1 MGAENWNKVIKFLK
15 TSNANPNKVLNSLKT
30 IYSQTKNSSSAYHTL
45 RSSWPI
51 DVVWNIYNKTG
62 TKYKNKKNLPTTEVI
77 RNWVKSEDYDM
88 AYRMFHPGPG
98 NDLYDLPG
106 QEDLMK
112 IKLYKKLPIE
122 KHIKNCND
130 IWISKKGKRFRK
142 DLEDNNGQY
151 PFKKIGNYVVDDNK
165 LVGSPPTKKK

>member
-1 MGAENWNKVIKFLK
+1 MGKWDKVIEYLNTTK
-15 TSNANPNKVLNSLKT
+15 AEPEKVLKSLQT

-51 DVVWNIYNKTG
+51 DVVWNIYNKSG
-62 TKYKNKKNLPTTEVI
+62 TKNKKKKNLPTAEII
-77 RNWVKSEDYDM
+77 RNWVKSDDYDI

-98 NDLYDLPG
+98 NDMYDLPG
-106 QEDLMK
+106 QENLMK

-130 IWISKKGKRFRK
+130 IWVSAKGKRFRK

-151 PFKKIGNYVVDDNK
+151 PFKKIGNFIVDDKK
-165 LVGSPPTKKK
+165 LKK